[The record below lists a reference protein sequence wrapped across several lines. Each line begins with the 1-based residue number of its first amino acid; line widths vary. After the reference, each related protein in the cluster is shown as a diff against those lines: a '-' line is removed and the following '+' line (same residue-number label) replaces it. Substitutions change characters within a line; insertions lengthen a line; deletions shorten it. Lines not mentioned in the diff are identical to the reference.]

1 MLKKILLLSILISSC
16 SFAQDSP
23 SAKPRTVAESLG
35 YPANSRLLIIHADDF
50 GMMHTVDRAI
60 MEALEQHWVTSASIL
75 VPCPWFSEV
84 AQWAKAHPDADLG
97 VHLALNSEWATY
109 RWGSVSP
116 QARGSSL
123 LDEDGYLPST
133 TEFVETHAKMEDVS
147 VETRA
152 QIDKAQAAGI
162 HISHL
167 DAHMET
173 LFSTADLLNV
183 YLNLGRDYK
192 LPLLLER
199 DQNLHGLQVAPGV
212 ALLDRHV
219 QIGPGVPKSQ
229 WMDTYKRMLA
239 PLPAGTYELIVHLAY
254 DNDEIRGAT
263 SDTPDWGAEWR
274 QNDLDMV
281 RSQDFRQFLRDQGF
295 ILISWKDLAKV
306 SLANPIAGSEG
317 RNAQGSTGRL
327 D

>member
-1 MLKKILLLSILISSC
+1 MLNKIVILLLSILISSC
-16 SFAQDSP
+16 SFAQNTP
-23 SAKPRTVAESLG
+23 LPRTRTVAESLG
-35 YPANSRLLIIHADDF
+35 YPPNSRLLIIHADDF
-50 GMMHTVDRAI
+50 GMMHSVNRAI

-75 VPCPWFSEV
+75 VPCPWFPEV

-97 VHLALNSEWATY
+97 VHLALNSEWTTY

-116 QARGSSL
+116 HPRASSL

-133 TEFVETHAKMEDVS
+133 TEFVEAHAKMEDVK

-162 HISHL
+162 HLSHL

-173 LFSTADLLNV
+173 LFSTADLLTV

-192 LPLLLER
+192 LPVLLER
-199 DQNLHGLQVAPGV
+199 DQNLRGLQVAPGV
-212 ALLDRHV
+212 ALLDRLL

-229 WMDTYKRMLA
+229 WMDTYKKMLA

-263 SDTPDWGAEWR
+263 SDLPDWGAEWR
-274 QNDLDMV
+274 QNDFDMV

-295 ILISWKDLAKV
+295 ILISWKDLAAK
-306 SLANPIAGSEG
+306 
-317 RNAQGSTGRL
+317 
-327 D
+327 

>member
-1 MLKKILLLSILISSC
+1 
-16 SFAQDSP
+16 
-23 SAKPRTVAESLG
+23 
-35 YPANSRLLIIHADDF
+35 
-50 GMMHTVDRAI
+50 
-60 MEALEQHWVTSASIL
+60 MEALEQHWVTSASML
-75 VPCPWFSEV
+75 VPCPWFPEV

-97 VHLALNSEWATY
+97 VHLALNSEWTTY

-116 QARGSSL
+116 QPRASSL

-133 TEFVETHAKMEDVS
+133 TEFVEAHAKMEDVK

-162 HISHL
+162 HLSHL

-173 LFSTADLLNV
+173 LFSTADLLTV

-192 LPLLLER
+192 LPVLLER
-199 DQNLHGLQVAPGV
+199 DQNLRGLQVAPGV
-212 ALLDRHV
+212 ALLDRLL

-229 WMDTYKRMLA
+229 WMDTYKKMLA

-263 SDTPDWGAEWR
+263 SDLPDWGAEWR
-274 QNDLDMV
+274 QNDFDMV

-295 ILISWKDLAKV
+295 ILISWKDLAAK
-306 SLANPIAGSEG
+306 
-317 RNAQGSTGRL
+317 
-327 D
+327 

>member
-1 MLKKILLLSILISSC
+1 MLNKIVILLLSILISSC
-16 SFAQDSP
+16 SFAQNTP
-23 SAKPRTVAESLG
+23 LPRTRTVAESLG
-35 YPANSRLLIIHADDF
+35 YPPNSRLLIIHADDF
-50 GMMHTVDRAI
+50 GMMHSVNRAI

-75 VPCPWFSEV
+75 VPCPWFPEV

-97 VHLALNSEWATY
+97 VHLALNSEWTTY

-116 QARGSSL
+116 QPRASSL

-133 TEFVETHAKMEDVS
+133 TEFVEAHAKMEDVK

-162 HISHL
+162 HLSHL

-173 LFSTADLLNV
+173 LFSTADLLTV

-192 LPLLLER
+192 LPVLLER
-199 DQNLHGLQVAPGV
+199 DQNLRGLQVAPGV
-212 ALLDRHV
+212 ALLDRLL

-229 WMDTYKRMLA
+229 WMDTYKKMLA

-263 SDTPDWGAEWR
+263 SDLPDWGAEWR
-274 QNDLDMV
+274 QNDFDMV

-295 ILISWKDLAKV
+295 ILISWKDLAAK
-306 SLANPIAGSEG
+306 
-317 RNAQGSTGRL
+317 
-327 D
+327 